1 MVMLKRYAYI
11 QKNVMK
17 SLQTYLDQLVCVVF
31 LHFAEGLLFCCIIKF
46 VSFVSFIITISGN
59 SW

>member
-17 SLQTYLDQLVCVVF
+17 SLQTYLNELVCVVF
-31 LHFAEGLLFCCIIKF
+31 FTFAEGLRFYCIIKF
-46 VSFVSFIITISGN
+46 VSFVSFITTI
-59 SW
+59 